1 MSRAVCIN
9 RSDNKYM
16 INYHF
21 TIGKTYEY
29 FLEGNYYYVMSN
41 DRGRFKSF
49 QDWQFR
55 QNFKCVQEEREKKIN
70 KILGI

>member
-1 MSRAVCIN
+1 MSKAVCIN
-9 RSDNKYM
+9 RSNNKYM
-16 INYHF
+16 IHYYF

-29 FLEGNYYYVMSN
+29 FLEGKYYLISN
-41 DRGRFKSF
+41 DKGRSIHIV
-49 QDWQFR
+49 DWQFR

>member
-1 MSRAVCIN
+1 MKVVCIN

-16 INYHF
+16 IHHYF

-29 FLEGNYYYVMSN
+29 FLEDKYYLISN
-41 DRGRFKSF
+41 DKGRFKSF

-55 QNFKCVQEEREKKIN
+55 ESFKCIQEERDKKIN

>member
-1 MSRAVCIN
+1 MKAVCIN

-41 DRGRFKSF
+41 DKGRFKSF

-55 QNFKCVQEEREKKIN
+55 QSFKCVQEEREKKIN